1 MASLTI
7 KGIPTDLMERLR
19 ELADRERRSL
29 NQQAIVIL
37 EQALTVKPR
46 FSDAYE
52 AFMKQ
57 VGANVLNGD
66 EFDNLRSEEAG
77 RSVDL

>member
-37 EQALTVKPR
+37 EQALVDRPL
-46 FSDAYE
+46 FSELYE
-52 AFMKQ
+52 GFLKQ
-57 VGANVLNGD
+57 HGSPLLEDHDLEGVRTGD
-66 EFDNLRSEEAG
+66 TG
-77 RSVDL
+77 RSVEI